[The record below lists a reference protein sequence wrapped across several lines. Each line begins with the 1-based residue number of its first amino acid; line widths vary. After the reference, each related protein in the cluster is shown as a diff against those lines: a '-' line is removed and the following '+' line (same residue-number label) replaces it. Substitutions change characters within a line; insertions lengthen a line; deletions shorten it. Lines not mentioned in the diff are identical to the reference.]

1 MATLRDLLESSDGF
15 STSPLTP
22 GTDEQIRQQEE
33 GNALARQNL
42 LIRSQDEMAVRDRA
56 AEGRLRYE
64 DDLARALQNGN
75 PQAVAEMQR
84 RQTMKQE
91 KMVNFKMLVDL
102 AKGDPDTARELLG
115 RLIPGLARGMTVAER
130 KKQEK
135 IKAEERAQRNR
146 EETFVFQNL
155 GSYINKQT
163 GQKAMELPEGPSLDE
178 IKKNYVKMSPT
189 QMTNIDALRGLDN
202 QIEQYSGVLSALD
215 FPDPG
220 LGVITSGI
228 DIKRRRVLG
237 DPKVRRLD
245 AIRGEITQLARA
257 FGGDSRVSDKEMER
271 LENAVLK
278 DFESNE
284 GATEAINVLKEF
296 RDSRARAI
304 GIPGLMSKKE
314 KASAG
319 EKAQFTKE
327 TAKEYLRKFGGDRAK
342 AEAAARADGYQ
353 F

>member
-1 MATLRDLLESSDGF
+1 MATLRDLLEPYSR
-15 STSPLTP
+15 TTP
-22 GTDEQIRQQEE
+22 EGTFELLPGDPNRDN
-33 GNALARQNL
+33 NALARQNL
-42 LIRSQDEMAVRDRA
+42 LIRTQDEMAARDRE

-75 PQAVAEMQR
+75 PQAIAEMQR

-102 AKGDPDTARELLG
+102 AKGDPDTARALLE
-115 RLIPGLARGMTVAER
+115 RLIPGLPKQQSVADR
-130 KKQEK
+130 KRQEK
-135 IKAEERAQRNR
+135 IDAEERGQRNR

-163 GQKAMELPEGPSLDE
+163 GQKAMELPDAPSLDE

-228 DIKRRRVLG
+228 DIKKRRALG
-237 DPKVRRLD
+237 DAKVRRLD

-284 GATEAINVLKEF
+284 GAAEAINVLREF
-296 RDSRARAI
+296 RDSRAKAI
-304 GIPGLMSKKE
+304 GIPGLMSKQSKGQE
-314 KASAG
+314 QKGGA
-319 EKAQFTKE
+319 FTKE
-327 TAKEYLRKFGGDRAK
+327 TAKEYLKKFGGDRAK